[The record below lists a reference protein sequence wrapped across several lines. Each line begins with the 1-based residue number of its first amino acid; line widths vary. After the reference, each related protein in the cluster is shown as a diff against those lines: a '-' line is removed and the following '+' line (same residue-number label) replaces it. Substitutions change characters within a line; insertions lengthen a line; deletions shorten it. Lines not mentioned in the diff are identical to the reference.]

1 MALPA
6 RWKNKI
12 VPSDP
17 SDEIMEL
24 QMGPSH
30 PASHGT
36 IKFNLKLDGERIVD
50 CDVEVGYLHRGF
62 EKMCEQGTWTQC
74 FPYTDRLNYAS
85 PCINNVGFALAVE
98 RLLGIDTTERCK
110 YVRMIMSEVARI
122 ADHLT
127 CLGMAS
133 SEVGA
138 TTVAFYM
145 LEAREFLYDLIEAV
159 TGARLT
165 VTWCRVGGM
174 THDLPA
180 DFNDRMK
187 ASFARLDQVL
197 SDCDKLLS
205 RNRVFIDRMA
215 DVGKLP
221 KEEAIS
227 YGLTGPLLRAAGVSY
242 DVRKAHPYLVYDRM
256 EFEVPLGDRG
266 DNYDR
271 FNVRFQ
277 EMYQSQANHRAGDRG
292 AARRSGHDHRSQGRA
307 ARQRESLQLDR
318 RPDEPL
324 QADHGR
330 HPRARRRSLPGG
342 RRRQRRVGILHRERR
357 QRPALSRARAA
368 AVFSRDGRAEQD
380 ADRPHDPGH
389 HHDLRHDQHDRRRMR
404 PLTRAST
411 CSPPIAN
418 VFLTSV
424 VESKNRNGVG
434 IVSGGRGLI
443 ANPGVSG
450 NPSV

>member
-6 RWKNKI
+6 RWKDKI

-50 CDVEVGYLHRGF
+50 CDVEVGFLHRGF

-110 YVRMIMSEVARI
+110 YVRLIMSEVSRI

-127 CLGMAS
+127 CLGMAA

-180 DFNDRMK
+180 DFADRMK

-197 SDCDKLLS
+197 GDCDKLLS

-215 DVGKLP
+215 GVGKFS

-227 YGLTGPLLRAAGVSY
+227 YGLSGPLLRAAGVPY
-242 DVRKAHPYLVYDRM
+242 DVRKAHPYLVYERM
-256 EFEVPLGDRG
+256 EFEVPTGDRG

-277 EMYQSQANHRAGDRG
+277 EMYQSKRIIEQALAALPEGPVTITDPKVVLPEKEKVYNSIEGLMNHFKLIMEGIHVPAGEVYQAVEGANGELGFYVVSDGSGRPYRVRVRPPCFLGMGALNKMLIGRMIPDIITTFGMINMIGGECDR
-292 AARRSGHDHRSQGRA
+292 
-307 ARQRESLQLDR
+307 
-318 RPDEPL
+318 
-324 QADHGR
+324 
-330 HPRARRRSLPGG
+330 
-342 RRRQRRVGILHRERR
+342 
-357 QRPALSRARAA
+357 
-368 AVFSRDGRAEQD
+368 
-380 ADRPHDPGH
+380 
-389 HHDLRHDQHDRRRMR
+389 
-404 PLTRAST
+404 
-411 CSPPIAN
+411 
-418 VFLTSV
+418 
-424 VESKNRNGVG
+424 
-434 IVSGGRGLI
+434 
-443 ANPGVSG
+443 
-450 NPSV
+450 

>member
-1 MALPA
+1 MSLPA
-6 RWKNKI
+6 RWKDKI
-12 VPSDP
+12 VPSDS

-50 CDVEVGYLHRGF
+50 CDVEVGFLHRGF

-98 RLLGIDTTERCK
+98 RLLALDTTERCK
-110 YVRMIMSEVARI
+110 YVRLIMSEVARI

-180 DFNDRMK
+180 DFADRMK

-215 DVGKLP
+215 GVGKFS
-221 KEEAIS
+221 KQEAIS
-227 YGLTGPLLRAAGVSY
+227 YGLSGPLLRATGVSY

-256 EFEVPLGDRG
+256 EFEVPTGDRG

-271 FNVRFQ
+271 FNCRFQ
-277 EMYQSQANHRAGDRG
+277 EMYQSKRIIEQALKALPDGPVTITDPKVVLPDKEKVYNSIEGLMNHFKLIMEGIHVPAGEVYQAVEG
-292 AARRSGHDHRSQGRA
+292 A
-307 ARQRESLQLDR
+307 
-318 RPDEPL
+318 
-324 QADHGR
+324 
-330 HPRARRRSLPGG
+330 
-342 RRRQRRVGILHRERR
+342 
-357 QRPALSRARAA
+357 
-368 AVFSRDGRAEQD
+368 
-380 ADRPHDPGH
+380 
-389 HHDLRHDQHDRRRMR
+389 
-404 PLTRAST
+404 
-411 CSPPIAN
+411 
-418 VFLTSV
+418 
-424 VESKNRNGVG
+424 NGELG
-434 IVSGGRGLI
+434 FYIVSDGSGRPYRVRVRPPCFLGMGALNKMLIGRMIPDIITTFGMINMIGGECDR
-443 ANPGVSG
+443 
-450 NPSV
+450 

>member
-1 MALPA
+1 MSLPA
-6 RWKNKI
+6 RWKEKI
-12 VPSDP
+12 MPSDP

-98 RLLGIDTTERCK
+98 RLLGIETTERCK

-133 SEVGA
+133 GEVGA
-138 TTVAFYM
+138 QTVMMYM

-174 THDLPA
+174 THDLPH
-180 DFNDRMK
+180 DFVDRMK
-187 ASFARLDQVL
+187 ASFVRLDQVL
-197 SDCDKLLS
+197 SDCDQLLS

-215 DVGKLP
+215 DIGIMSKQD
-221 KEEAIS
+221 AIS
-227 YGLTGPLLRAAGVSY
+227 YGLSGPLLRAAGVSY

-256 EFEVPLGDRG
+256 DFEVPVGERG

-271 FNVRFQ
+271 FNVRFL
-277 EMYQSQANHRAGDRG
+277 EMHQSKRIIEQALA
-292 AARRSGHDHRSQGRA
+292 
-307 ARQRESLQLDR
+307 
-318 RPDEPL
+318 
-324 QADHGR
+324 
-330 HPRARRRSLPGG
+330 SLPDGPVTITDPKVVLPPKEQVYNSIEGLMNHFKLIMEGIHVPAGEIYQAVEGANGELGFYVVSDGSGRPYRVRVRPPCFMGMGALNKMLIGRMIADIITTFGMINMIGG
-342 RRRQRRVGILHRERR
+342 EC
-357 QRPALSRARAA
+357 
-368 AVFSRDGRAEQD
+368 
-380 ADRPHDPGH
+380 DR
-389 HHDLRHDQHDRRRMR
+389 
-404 PLTRAST
+404 
-411 CSPPIAN
+411 
-418 VFLTSV
+418 
-424 VESKNRNGVG
+424 
-434 IVSGGRGLI
+434 
-443 ANPGVSG
+443 
-450 NPSV
+450 

>member
-1 MALPA
+1 MSLPA
-6 RWKNKI
+6 RWKDKI

-50 CDVEVGYLHRGF
+50 CDVEVGFLHRGF

-98 RLLGIDTTERCK
+98 RLLALDTTERCK
-110 YVRMIMSEVARI
+110 YVRLIMSEVARI

-180 DFNDRMK
+180 DFADRMK

-215 DVGKLP
+215 GVGKFS
-221 KEEAIS
+221 KQEAIS
-227 YGLTGPLLRAAGVSY
+227 YGLSGPLLRATGVSY

-256 EFEVPLGDRG
+256 EFEVPTGDRG

-271 FNVRFQ
+271 FNCRFQ
-277 EMYQSQANHRAGDRG
+277 EMYQSKRIIEQALKALPDGPVTITDPKVVLPDKEKVYNSIEGLMNHFKLIMEGIHVPAGEVYQAVEG
-292 AARRSGHDHRSQGRA
+292 A
-307 ARQRESLQLDR
+307 
-318 RPDEPL
+318 
-324 QADHGR
+324 
-330 HPRARRRSLPGG
+330 
-342 RRRQRRVGILHRERR
+342 
-357 QRPALSRARAA
+357 
-368 AVFSRDGRAEQD
+368 
-380 ADRPHDPGH
+380 
-389 HHDLRHDQHDRRRMR
+389 
-404 PLTRAST
+404 
-411 CSPPIAN
+411 
-418 VFLTSV
+418 
-424 VESKNRNGVG
+424 NGELG
-434 IVSGGRGLI
+434 FYIVSDGSGRPYRVRVRPPCFLGMGALNKMLIGRMIPDIITTFGMINMIGGECDR
-443 ANPGVSG
+443 
-450 NPSV
+450 

>member
-6 RWKNKI
+6 RWKDKI
-12 VPSDP
+12 VPADP
-17 SDEIMEL
+17 SEEIMEL

-36 IKFNLKLDGERIVD
+36 IKFNLKLDGEKIVD

-110 YVRMIMSEVARI
+110 YVRLIMSEVARI

-215 DVGKLP
+215 GVGKFP

-256 EFEVPLGDRG
+256 EFEVPVGDRG

-277 EMYQSQANHRAGDRG
+277 EMYQSKRIIEQAIAALPEGPVTITDPKVVLPEKEKVYNSIEGLMNHFKLIMEGIHVPAGEVYQAVEG
-292 AARRSGHDHRSQGRA
+292 A
-307 ARQRESLQLDR
+307 
-318 RPDEPL
+318 
-324 QADHGR
+324 
-330 HPRARRRSLPGG
+330 
-342 RRRQRRVGILHRERR
+342 
-357 QRPALSRARAA
+357 
-368 AVFSRDGRAEQD
+368 
-380 ADRPHDPGH
+380 
-389 HHDLRHDQHDRRRMR
+389 
-404 PLTRAST
+404 
-411 CSPPIAN
+411 
-418 VFLTSV
+418 
-424 VESKNRNGVG
+424 NGELG
-434 IVSGGRGLI
+434 FYIVSDGSGRPYRVRVRPPCFLGMGALNKMLIGRMIPDIITTFGMINMIGGECDR
-443 ANPGVSG
+443 
-450 NPSV
+450 